1 MDGKSTVVDGRDAD
15 GVILIDRRLG
25 DIAMHLLIM
34 SSQVVYP
41 ATDGGK
47 QVTYYGMSA
56 FAKRVRVSI
65 CMVNSA
71 DIAVEDGGFDDI
83 HHVHIIPQILKPS
96 KECGRFEL
104 MCQTMHWFLGG
115 LPRQALV
122 TDSARERERLMTY
135 IRETHVT
142 TVLLESPFVAP
153 LLDLSQLREWNVK
166 IIIVLHNIEHIYF
179 QETSTWPALLHRME
193 YGRIKRYEL
202 EILRQADVGI
212 SISPW
217 DAQYFKERLGASNVV
232 YLPSVLP
239 RVNARWHSQ
248 DSNYVLFTGGLSFPP
263 NYEGIVWFLEHVF
276 SPYRERF
283 PEMQLWI
290 TGKRSD
296 VAERL
301 ARTYDHVHLTGFLT
315 DQELREVECACR
327 FIIVPILK
335 GSGVKVKLLDAMAIG
350 APVVTTLH
358 GRQGVFS
365 DVLQGEEPFLCGENA
380 NAFLQHMYVLTED
393 DDMAVS
399 LGARAKAFYDTTYA
413 SAENVDKWLEVC
425 RSSEM
430 ENKMC

>member
-1 MDGKSTVVDGRDAD
+1 
-15 GVILIDRRLG
+15 
-25 DIAMHLLIM
+25 MHLLIM

-65 CMVNSA
+65 YMVNSA

-358 GRQGVFS
+358 GRQGVFV
-365 DVLQGEEPFLCGENA
+365 DAQKEEEPFLCGEDA
-380 NAFLQHMYVLTED
+380 DMFLQHMYDLTED
-393 DDMAVS
+393 VYMATS
-399 LGARAKAFYDTTYA
+399 LGERAQHFYDTTYA
-413 SAENVDKWLEVC
+413 SEENVDKWLEVC
-425 RSSEM
+425 RASSEM
-430 ENKMC
+430 ENEMC

>member
-1 MDGKSTVVDGRDAD
+1 
-15 GVILIDRRLG
+15 
-25 DIAMHLLIM
+25 MHLLIM

-65 CMVNSA
+65 YMVNSA

-142 TVLLESPFVAP
+142 TVLLESPFVAL

-358 GRQGVFS
+358 GRQGVFV
-365 DVLQGEEPFLCGENA
+365 DAQKEEEPFLCGEDA
-380 NAFLQHMYVLTED
+380 DMFLQHMYDLTED
-393 DDMAVS
+393 VDMATS
-399 LGARAKAFYDTTYA
+399 LGERAQHFYDTTYA
-413 SAENVDKWLEVC
+413 SEENVDKWLEVC
-425 RSSEM
+425 RASSEM
-430 ENKMC
+430 ENEMC

>member
-1 MDGKSTVVDGRDAD
+1 
-15 GVILIDRRLG
+15 
-25 DIAMHLLIM
+25 MHLLIM

-217 DAQYFKERLGASNVV
+217 DAQYFKERLGASYVV